1 MSRER
6 RSLLP
11 GSGMLEGS
19 AVDQAEFDMRLGR
32 TARHVTR
39 RSALAATLGGLLLAQ
54 AATEGEATK
63 KARRRKARRK
73 RQKQS
78 FPNLKPIYIWVQNPG
93 TKPVTFDY
101 GDGQGSCG
109 VLKRGVVVAPNSRV
123 AVSSGFNESILGTYG
138 FLWIN
143 ERFWISFTNRPLQRP
158 TLTAVLD
165 GQPVDGGWV
174 CLPPP
179 PGTTIR
185 GAERMDVGALT
196 SFRMADH
203 SFWVSR
209 EKDTNY
215 IVFTVILPHT
225 L

>member
-1 MSRER
+1 VEHTGFELPLR
-6 RSLLP
+6 R
-11 GSGMLEGS
+11 
-19 AVDQAEFDMRLGR
+19 A
-32 TARHVTR
+32 ARRVTR
-39 RSALAATLGGLLLAQ
+39 RGALAATLGCLLLARN
-54 AATEGEATK
+54 AAEGEATK
-63 KARRRKARRK
+63 KAQRRKARRK
-73 RQKQS
+73 RQKQA
-78 FPNLKPIYIWVQNPG
+78 FPNLRPIYIWVQNPG
-93 TKPVTFDY
+93 TKPATFSY
-101 GDGQGSCG
+101 GDGQASCG
-109 VLKRGVVVAPNSRV
+109 VVKRDVVVAPNARV

-143 ERFWISFTNRPLQRP
+143 ERFWISFTNRPWQRP

-165 GQPVDGGWV
+165 GQPAEGGWV

-185 GAERMDVGALT
+185 SAQRMDVGTLT
-196 SFRMADH
+196 SFRMDDH
-203 SFWVSR
+203 AFWVSR